1 MEGDLRAVNV
11 RFEQSL
17 TCGGEDHRKL
27 SKKNRD
33 SIQLLSSRGLGKNL
47 SIVLS
52 FYLTSLQ
59 HHHHHLARHSML
71 LFSWKRLQS
80 VTKGKGKVAVDCCKF
95 WYKYVVSGRQFVVF
109 VDIQNSQWRQQE
121 RLG

>member
-1 MEGDLRAVNV
+1 MEVKITANS
-11 RFEQSL
+11 Q
-17 TCGGEDHRKL
+17 
-27 SKKNRD
+27 KKRD
-33 SIQLLSSRGLGKNL
+33 SIQLLSSRGLGKNQ
-47 SIVLS
+47 SIVLSFLS

-71 LFSWKRLQS
+71 LFSWKRLHS
-80 VTKGKGKVAVDCCKF
+80 VTKGRGKVAVDCCKF

-109 VDIQNSQWRQQE
+109 VDIQNSQYTQQE

>member
-1 MEGDLRAVNV
+1 MKITANSEKK
-11 RFEQSL
+11 
-17 TCGGEDHRKL
+17 RK
-27 SKKNRD
+27 KKD

-47 SIVLS
+47 SIFLSFLS

-59 HHHHHLARHSML
+59 HHLARHGML

-109 VDIQNSQWRQQE
+109 VDIQNSQYRQQE